1 MILIDF
7 HGYSAQTGTRVLSLH
22 VAVHALLLGGHLEW
36 VLPYLGMVGG
46 SAVMPPDFEIFSPIG
61 SLFDAAD

>member
-7 HGYSAQTGTRVLSLH
+7 HGYSAQTGTRVLSLD

-46 SAVMPPDFEIFSPIG
+46 FCSNAPRF
-61 SLFDAAD
+61 